1 VVRGPYSADVTG
13 QPVPLRERARVRDA
27 IAGTRAYAPALLSP
41 YVVPSRRFVILTAG
55 RAGSELLV
63 SLLDS
68 HPRIRCASEI
78 LKDARAS
85 PNHYVAA
92 RATMARIR
100 GMDAFGWKL
109 VLSHFRAPDGTVAGV
124 GDPAT
129 YPARLAGNGWRLI
142 VLVRRNPVRQAISFI
157 VGADRKFHYRR
168 GEAADDS
175 PITIDPVRLLAAT
188 WIIETETQVLLDFVD
203 RVPHLPLVYE
213 DDLLDPGRHQSTVD
227 RVCAYVGVDGA
238 RVQTELVK
246 PATSSLRDLMAN
258 FEEVR
263 ALLGSTRF
271 AQYLESDDG

>member
-1 VVRGPYSADVTG
+1 
-13 QPVPLRERARVRDA
+13 LKERARVRDA

-41 YVVPSRRFVILTAG
+41 YVVPSHRFVILTAG

-68 HPRIRCASEI
+68 HPRICCASEI
-78 LKDARAS
+78 LKDARVS
-85 PNHYVAA
+85 PNRYVAA

-129 YPARLAGNGWRLI
+129 YPARLASSGWRLI

-168 GEAADDS
+168 GEAADFA
-175 PITIDPVRLLAAT
+175 PIAIDPVRLLAAT

-213 DDLLDPGRHQSTVD
+213 DDLLDPARHQSTVD
-227 RVCAYVGVDGA
+227 RVCEYVGVAGA

-246 PATSSLRDLMAN
+246 PATSSLCDLMSN
-258 FEEVR
+258 FDEVR
-263 ALLGSTRF
+263 GLLGSTRF
-271 AQYLESDDG
+271 ARYLEPGDG